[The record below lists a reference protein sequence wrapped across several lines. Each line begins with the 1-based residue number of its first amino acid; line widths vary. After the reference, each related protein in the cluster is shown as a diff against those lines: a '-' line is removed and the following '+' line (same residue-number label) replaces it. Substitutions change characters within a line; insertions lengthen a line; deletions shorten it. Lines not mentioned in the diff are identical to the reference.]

1 MYTYMAYLGEEHEDI
16 VNNETDLLITA
27 VGYYRVHTTEW
38 VETKRPNGR
47 GDYQLLYITEGDVE
61 FFFDGKRQIL
71 SKGAMVLFRPG
82 DVQLYNMYAEDKPET
97 YWVHFTGSKVGE
109 FLERFSALTGE
120 TCFFA
125 GMSTDYQGVYRQ
137 MIRELQLQR
146 EGYAEML
153 QADLK
158 RLFLLLQ
165 RHLIESKTTKSE
177 ILDIVERAAQYF
189 NEHYNEPISIEE
201 YAARNL
207 MTPAWFIRN
216 FKTVMKVSPMQH
228 IIRQRIFNAKILL
241 TSTDH
246 NISEVAFA
254 VGYDNPLYF
263 SRLFRK
269 YTGQS
274 PTEYRKNPKR
284 KTI

>member
-16 VNNETDLLITA
+16 VNNETDILVTA

-47 GDYQLLYITEGDVE
+47 GDYQLLYIAEGDVE

-97 YWVHFTGSKVGE
+97 YWVHFTGRKAGA
-109 FLERFSALTGE
+109 FLEHFTSLAGKSV
-120 TCFFA
+120 FFV
-125 GMSTDYQGVYRQ
+125 GMSTDYQAVYRQ

-146 EGYAEML
+146 EGYEEML

-158 RLFLLLQ
+158 RLFLFLQ

-177 ILDIVERAAQYF
+177 ILDIIERAAQYF
-189 NEHYNEPISIEE
+189 NEHYSEPICIEE

-228 IIRQRIFNAKILL
+228 IIRQRIFNAKMLL
-241 TSTDH
+241 TSTDY
-246 NISEVAFA
+246 NISEVAFS